1 MRLIQY
7 ALAILVTTAAIAAP
21 APANAAGPLDVCA
34 IVTPTE
40 AAAILGPLPMQP
52 PSKTDNAG
60 FGMYTCVY
68 LGPAVSGE
76 GAQTRFT
83 RLTVQAGS
91 GKDVPDLTQMDVDK
105 HKATIDLAG
114 VADLAKRSADGTFV
128 WAKKG
133 TVYCTAEIANGLPR
147 GRTAD
152 STAASLGALCRKV
165 LSH

>member
-7 ALAILVTTAAIAAP
+7 SLAILVTTAAIAAP

-76 GAQTRFT
+76 GAQKRFT

-91 GKDVPDLTQMDVDK
+91 GKDVPDLT
-105 HKATIDLAG
+105 
-114 VADLAKRSADGTFV
+114 
-128 WAKKG
+128 
-133 TVYCTAEIANGLPR
+133 
-147 GRTAD
+147 
-152 STAASLGALCRKV
+152 
-165 LSH
+165 